1 MTHDQLKDLY
11 FSLTGEQ
18 VNDEQPVILPGCQFN
33 VEQEGELFRGTV
45 TLPDGS
51 EIVVQDDV
59 EFDLTE
65 KMQRRASIELMR
77 SGNILGFAVNLITAR
92 SLELLEDCDI
102 DFNDDKLTYTRCNIT
117 LEADK
122 STFTVKQN
130 GHECKTVE
138 VYDSKES
145 YNAIFDLLLDV
156 TMPVMAFIGQEELL
170 DSIKERYPD
179 FEQYIIKDIDF
190 MHDNSV
196 SYHIRVPAPS
206 DPERFLWIILQQ
218 YSASVG
224 MDGNSLCDDIGLHI
238 DAISKYVDAI
248 LDEKTL
254 LIAKYKNED
263 KLNAS
268 DYYDITWSS
277 APESPKELEEY
288 YAKKTGGLGKFM
300 NKGKIVDIFSWKGTF
315 SMTLK
320 L

>member
-18 VNDEQPVILPGCQFN
+18 VMDEQSIILPGCQFN
-33 VEQEGELFRGTV
+33 IEPEGELFRGTV
-45 TLPDGS
+45 ILPDS
-51 EIVVQDDV
+51 TEIVVQDDV
-59 EFDLTE
+59 EYDLIE
-65 KMQRRASIELMR
+65 KMQRRASIELMKN
-77 SGNILGFAVNLITAR
+77 GNIVDFAVKFIIAR

-102 DFNDDKLTYTRCNIT
+102 AFTDDKLTYIRCNIT

-122 STFTVKQN
+122 NTFKVKQN
-130 GHECKTVE
+130 GHVCKTVD
-138 VYDSKES
+138 VYDANES
-145 YNAIFDLLLDV
+145 YNAIFSLLLDA

-190 MHDNSV
+190 MHDNTV

-206 DPERFLWIILQQ
+206 DPERFLWIIIQQ

-268 DYYDITWSS
+268 DCYDITWSS

-288 YAKKTGGLGKFM
+288 FAKKTGGFGKFM
-300 NKGKIVDIFSWKGTF
+300 NKGKIVDIFSWQGTF
-315 SMTLK
+315 SMTLR